1 MIEGGKLAV
10 PDRWLVIS
18 VRAPSDQEAIA
29 ELAEALVAVGGSAV
43 SEERDRLV
51 TYLSPPEDVD
61 AFLERLA
68 ARLEAMGLGEDLG
81 VEWEWRP
88 EADWSERWRQGL
100 RPRRVGERLVVSP
113 SWCAPEPHGDEIVI
127 VVDPEMAFGTGE
139 HGTTRGV
146 LRLLEGAIREGD
158 RALDV
163 GTGSGILAIAAAR
176 LGAGEVLAVDN
187 DEDAIRNARS
197 NVSRNGVA
205 DAVDIAHEAVTE
217 SFLARLGPGRFD
229 LIVAN
234 VLSSVLVPLLSSFRS
249 ALAPTHGRPP
259 GGRLILG
266 GILTSEASDVLTAAS
281 AAGLSLRRADVEEE
295 WWSGLLEA
303 SADSAS

>member
-1 MIEGGKLAV
+1 M

-18 VRAPSDQEAIA
+18 VRAPSHQEAIA
-29 ELAEALVAVGGSAV
+29 EMAEALVAVGGSAV
-43 SEERDRLV
+43 SEEGGRLL
-51 TYLSPPEDVD
+51 TYLPPPEDVE
-61 AFLERLA
+61 AFVEGVT
-68 ARLEAMGLGEDLG
+68 ARLETMGLGADLRM
-81 VEWEWRP
+81 EWEWRP

-163 GTGSGILAIAAAR
+163 GTGSGILAIAAVR
-176 LGAGEVLAVDN
+176 LGASEVLAVDT
-187 DEDAIRNARS
+187 DADAIRNARS
-197 NVSRNGVA
+197 NVARNGVA
-205 DAVDIAHEAVTE
+205 HAVDLVHDAVTE
-217 SFLARLGPGRFD
+217 SFLARLGPGPFD

-234 VLSSVLVPLLSSFRS
+234 VLSSVLVPLLPSFRS
-249 ALAPTHGRPP
+249 ALAPPRGRAP
-259 GGRLILG
+259 GGRLIVG
-266 GILTSEASDVLTAAS
+266 GILTSEASDMVSAAS
-281 AAGLSLRRADVEEE
+281 AAGLSLRHADVEGE

-303 SADSAS
+303 SELPTEAFIA